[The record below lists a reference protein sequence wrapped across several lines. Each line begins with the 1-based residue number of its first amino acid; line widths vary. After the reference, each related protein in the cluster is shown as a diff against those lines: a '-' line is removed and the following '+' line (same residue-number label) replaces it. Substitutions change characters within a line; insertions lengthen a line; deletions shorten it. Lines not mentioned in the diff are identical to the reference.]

1 MFDYKE
7 KKASVI
13 LLPSSFGRSRAI
25 ISSMQ
30 RKRRKNEGLNTDIRY
45 EFNEIYR
52 QMIKAGSKTAR
63 KAMIDV
69 YKYLDILGGFVK

>member
-1 MFDYKE
+1 M
-7 KKASVI
+7 

-52 QMIKAGSKTAR
+52 QMIKAGSKNGT
-63 KAMIDV
+63 KGND
-69 YKYLDILGGFVK
+69 

>member
-1 MFDYKE
+1 M
-7 KKASVI
+7 
-13 LLPSSFGRSRAI
+13 

-45 EFNEIYR
+45 EFNEMYR

-63 KAMIDV
+63 KTMIDV
-69 YKYLDILGGFVK
+69 YKYLDSLGGFVK